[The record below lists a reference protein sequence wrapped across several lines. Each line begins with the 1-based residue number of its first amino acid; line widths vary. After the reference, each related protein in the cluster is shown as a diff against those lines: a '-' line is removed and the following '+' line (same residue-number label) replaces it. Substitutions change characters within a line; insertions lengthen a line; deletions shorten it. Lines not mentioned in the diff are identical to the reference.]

1 MNAISMRV
9 ILKRLK
15 AIKYFLKDKTV
26 PKRKKALIIFGLIYL
41 ILPLD
46 FIPPILFP
54 FGFIDDAIL
63 WIYILWTLKDEL
75 DKYWMGEKA
84 EDLSKKFRTERI
96 VDDVSFEVEED
107 DNQNQKDNSNDEKE
121 DL

>member
-26 PKRKKALIIFGLIYL
+26 PKKKKALIIFGLVYL
-41 ILPLD
+41 ILPID

-75 DKYWMGEKA
+75 DKYWNGEKA
-84 EDLSKKFRTERI
+84 EDLSKKFKTERI
-96 VDDVSFEVEED
+96 VDDVSFEVEDE
-107 DNQNQKDNSNDEKE
+107 NDLKE
-121 DL
+121 EEEV

>member
-26 PKRKKALIIFGLIYL
+26 PKRKKALIIFGLVYL
-41 ILPLD
+41 ILPID
-46 FIPPILFP
+46 VIPPILFP
-54 FGFIDDAIL
+54 FGFIDDAVL

-75 DKYWMGEKA
+75 DKYWNGEKA
-84 EDLSKKFRTERI
+84 EDLSKKFETERI
-96 VDDVSFEVEED
+96 VDDVSFEVKDED
-107 DNQNQKDNSNDEKE
+107 KE
-121 DL
+121 DNPQDKENNSD